1 MATEDRASNRTAIML
16 HPNDNVITLLVDAAA
31 GEAASAESGDRR
43 VNVRLAEPIRFGHKV
58 AIEPI
63 AEGEEVVKYG
73 MPIGTALAAIEPGE
87 WVHVHNCRSVRYG
100 FRQEK
105 YGIRA

>member
-1 MATEDRASNRTAIML
+1 VAAEDRVSSRAAILL
-16 HPNDNVITLLVDAAA
+16 HPDDNVITLLVDAAA
-31 GEAASAESGDRR
+31 GETASAESGNHR
-43 VNVRLAEPIRFGHKV
+43 VDVRLAEPIRFGHKV
-58 AIEPI
+58 AIKPI

>member
-1 MATEDRASNRTAIML
+1 MTAKDRASSRAAILL
-16 HPNDNVITLLVDAAA
+16 HPDDNVITLLVDADA
-31 GEAASAESGDRR
+31 EETASAGSEDQC
-43 VNVRLAEPIRFGHKV
+43 VDVRLTEPIRFGHKI
-58 AIEPI
+58 AIKPI
-63 AEGEEVVKYG
+63 AEGEEVIKYG
-73 MPIGTALAAIEPGE
+73 MPIGTALAAIEPGA